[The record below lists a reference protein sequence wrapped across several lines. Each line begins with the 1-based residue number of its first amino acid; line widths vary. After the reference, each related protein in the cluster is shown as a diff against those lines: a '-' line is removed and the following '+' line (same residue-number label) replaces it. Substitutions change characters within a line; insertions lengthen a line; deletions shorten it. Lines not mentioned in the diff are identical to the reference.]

1 MKSKPKSRVSPQK
14 ATSSVVATTSSRRTR
29 VVAIGNQKGGVG
41 KTTVTVNLAA
51 ALAEAGARV
60 LVWDLDM
67 NCGATQTLGVE
78 LGAFAGTLE
87 VLTGDDAMADVILKG
102 GDAEA
107 REAGVDLPERLDLV
121 PAGRDLES
129 VNERLAER
137 RKFLDY
143 RGLIRRPLDEVAG
156 QYDFV
161 LLDTAPNA
169 TAPTLA
175 AYAAADYF
183 VLTTVPEPLAVN
195 ALQQAIADIAEAQ
208 ASVNPDL
215 QLLGVVVGSL
225 DERGKITRKIN
236 DFVTVAFAHGEA
248 GGPGGTGGTAK
259 FDTTISRSVV
269 IPQAQAAKKSV
280 IDHAPEHKVS
290 EQFRELAAEVL
301 ERVAAAEGVEIEQE
315 EAPLAKAA

>member
-1 MKSKPKSRVSPQK
+1 MTRTAIMPDATQRHQPKTSQGHEPQPRVI
-14 ATSSVVATTSSRRTR
+14 AV
-29 VVAIGNQKGGVG
+29 GNQKGGVG

-78 LGAFAGTLE
+78 LGRFAGTLE
-87 VLTGDDAMADVILKG
+87 VLLGDEPVGEVILRG
-102 GDAEA
+102 GDPEA
-107 REAGVDLPERLDLV
+107 AAAGADFPERLDLI

-129 VNERLAER
+129 INERLSER

-143 RGLIRRPLDEVAG
+143 RGLIRKPLAAVAG

-183 VLTTVPEPLAVN
+183 LLATVPEPLAVS

-208 ASVNPDL
+208 DSINPGL

-225 DERGKITRKIN
+225 DERGKLTRQIN
-236 DFVTVAFAHGEA
+236 QFVADAFARGDA
-248 GGPGGTGGTAK
+248 GGPGGTGESAK
-259 FDTTISRSVV
+259 FDTTLSRSVV
-269 IPQAQAAKKSV
+269 VPQAQAAKRPV
-280 IDHAPEHKVS
+280 IQHDPQHKLAG
-290 EQFRELAAEVL
+290 QFRRLAAEVL
-301 ERVAAAEGVEIEQE
+301 QRVAAAEGLTLE
-315 EAPLAKAA
+315 ETGATEMKQAA